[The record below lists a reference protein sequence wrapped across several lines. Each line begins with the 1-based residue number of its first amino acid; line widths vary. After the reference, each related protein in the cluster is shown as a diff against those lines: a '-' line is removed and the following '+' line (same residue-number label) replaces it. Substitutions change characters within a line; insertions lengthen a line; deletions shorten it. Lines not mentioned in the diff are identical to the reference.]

1 MTITGDC
8 NKYISNGILQQT
20 DDEIGHQGE
29 MKEYRLRKNVSNIEH
44 LPVIS
49 SPDLQV
55 ICRRKRS

>member
-29 MKEYRLRKNVSNIEH
+29 MKEYRLRKNVSTLNIF
-44 LPVIS
+44 
-49 SPDLQV
+49 Q
-55 ICRRKRS
+55 